1 MIDDNGKN
9 ITNQPDVTED
19 FHDYAIDW
27 KPDSITWYIDGKN
40 VRVLERDET
49 WNATAGRYSFPQSPC
64 QIQLSLWPAGLPSN
78 GQGTIEWGGGLVD
91 WNSPD
96 MTNNYYHADFKN
108 LKTECYDPP
117 SGAKKTGDKSYIF
130 TDRAMTNQSVE
141 ITDKDTVLGSF
152 QATGLKMDLGKN
164 EDKKNT
170 TGSIPGQSGS
180 GPSNAD
186 HSDDGSSSSSDSGS
200 GSGSGTSSGEGSAST
215 GFVQGN
221 GGMDNGAPSQG
232 APEQIMQGSLFAA
245 LVAIVGLCVL

>member
-1 MIDDNGKN
+1 MLDNNGKN
-9 ITNQPDVTED
+9 MTGQPDVTAD

-27 KPDSITWYIDGKN
+27 KEDTITWYIDGKS
-40 VRVLERDET
+40 VRVLNREDT
-49 WNATAGRYSFPQSPC
+49 WNATANRYSYPQTPC
-64 QIQLSLWPAGLPSN
+64 QVQLSLWPAGLSSN

-108 LKTECYDPP
+108 LKTQCYDPP
-117 SGAKKTGDKSYIF
+117 SGTNSTGKKSYVF
-130 TDRAMTNQSVE
+130 TDRSMTNQTVS

-152 QATGLKMDLGKN
+152 QASGLNMDFGAS
-164 EDKKNT
+164 DGKKNT
-170 TGSIPGQSGS
+170 TGSIPGQSGG
-180 GPSNAD
+180 GPSAAGQ
-186 HSDDGSSSSSDSGS
+186 DDLNNGGTGSSDQGS
-200 GSGSGTSSGEGSAST
+200 SGTSSGEGTAST

-221 GGMDNGAPSQG
+221 GGMGNGASTQG